1 MRIKKIVPP
10 YKYTQFPYK
19 LRITFSQPEL
29 AWWNFNELKP
39 KTRAHPAYLL
49 KILARM
55 FWHTILE
62 TIRTNAFARNLLL
75 TETCTYLLDQT
86 FVKAFRLPT
95 QDVFVVCM
103 EPHIDFT
110 LYRICFVLAE
120 SWPTRTSF
128 SSLYETRTHPFGVDA
143 TETDYRFR
151 NHYTWW
157 YKIPRTYPFE
167 CLLVSLVLLAGSQIA
182 VC

>member
-1 MRIKKIVPP
+1 
-10 YKYTQFPYK
+10 
-19 LRITFSQPEL
+19 
-29 AWWNFNELKP
+29 
-39 KTRAHPAYLL
+39 
-49 KILARM
+49 M

-62 TIRTNAFARNLLL
+62 TIKTNAFARNLLL
-75 TETCTYLLDQT
+75 TETYTYLLDQT
-86 FVKAFRLPT
+86 FVRAFRLPT

-103 EPHIDFT
+103 EPHIDIT

-157 YKIPRTYPFE
+157 YKILLSLELLARLTG
-167 CLLVSLVLLAGSQIA
+167 CLLLELRYLFHFIIGLASRIRLHITEG
-182 VC
+182 